1 MSGIINQV
9 GARSGIIS
17 GGGSAS
23 AGTVTLAGT
32 TGLDYEEGTWTVVL
46 KGNSNVSLTTN
57 TQSGKYTKI
66 GNLVYASGYISVS
79 SLNGASGATYI
90 QGWPFSSSSGT
101 DQQGG
106 VVLRLWNAATT
117 ASENLGIQ
125 IEQNSK
131 NGYIYIWDSG
141 TGTSYFQASSLSA
154 DGAISFSVTY
164 TMSN

>member
-1 MSGIINQV
+1 MSGII
-9 GARSGIIS
+9 
-17 GGGSAS
+17 GSAGS
-23 AGTVTLAGT
+23 KSGVIGT
-32 TGLDYEEGTWTVVL
+32 TELDYEEGTWTVVL
-46 KGNSNVSLTTN
+46 KGNSNSTLTTN

-79 SLNGASGATYI
+79 SLNGAGGACYI

-106 VVLRLWNAATT
+106 TVLRLWNAATT

-141 TGTSYFQASSLSA
+141 TGTSYFQTSGLSA
-154 DGAISFSVTY
+154 DGAISFCVTY